1 MRVEIMPS
9 GSKGF
14 VKGQSG
20 NPSGKKKDGSERTGY
35 KKKARLKVQEILDML
50 DFRPFEEMVALY
62 RNDETEPRVKIDIL
76 TELCS
81 YIAPKLKSVEVTG
94 DTDKPFNVILNMAPN
109 KNLPFLP
116 AIDEVIEG
124 EYNAT

>member
-9 GSKGF
+9 GSKGY

-20 NPSGKKKDGSERTGY
+20 NPSGKKKDGSERTNY
-35 KKKARLKVQEILDML
+35 KKRARLKVQEILEML
-50 DFRPFEEMVALY
+50 DFKPFEEMVALY
-62 RNDETEPRVKIDIL
+62 RNEDTKDTIKIEIL

-94 DTDKPFNVILNMAPN
+94 DADRPFNVILNMAPN
-109 KNLPFLP
+109 KSLPFLP

-124 EYNAT
+124 EFNAT